1 MIRGFGAWKTE
12 SCKQY
17 KLKQRVVSS
26 HKWRNLEIP
35 AYDPKNDTINPVATI
50 DPNVAKELLVPP
62 VVQIKT
68 EYPDYEDGEEYID
81 VFAQHHD
88 KSLLIHN
95 NNNKSASCPKSECH
109 RCNKCGTQFSNRDSV
124 LRHLLVGCVKP
135 NP

>member
-17 KLKQRVVSS
+17 KLKQRVVS
-26 HKWRNLEIP
+26 
-35 AYDPKNDTINPVATI
+35 YTINPVATI

-88 KSLLIHN
+88 KSLLMHN